1 MRRLNISI
9 IYIICIICGITSFI
23 VSCQKSDDS
32 IYTITEPYEYP
43 VVPAMDEWGELK
55 SLRAKADACQIPE
68 DILKNMTTKALVE
81 SVINYPL
88 AINICAYADLG
99 AGHMEGLKNVS
110 EYFNGLPEL
119 YSRPDAIEELDKFTS
134 REEFINNANPLE
146 RIFTKTLRRKLEI
159 LNEEE

>member
-1 MRRLNISI
+1 MKRIHMST
-9 IYIICIICGITSFI
+9 ICISCCI
-23 VSCQKSDDS
+23 VIILTSCQNSEPS
-32 IYTITEPYEYP
+32 YTITEPYQYP
-43 VVPAMDEWGELK
+43 VVPGTEEWDEFK
-55 SLRAKADACQIPE
+55 SLQEMIDASQIPE

-119 YSRPDAIEELDKFTS
+119 YSRADAIEELDKFTS